1 MTLLGHNPAWR
12 ALEAEGREGP
22 SIERLFRDHGR
33 DVARVLRRFV
43 GRRAS
48 EADVEDLVQQTFLL
62 AHRDWAA
69 FRGDAAPMTWLYRVA
84 SRVAIDHCRRRG
96 RLERLREA
104 VTAVVELARGASA
117 DDPEAI
123 VLGRLELAH
132 VQRALDGLSAK
143 KRVVFVLHELE
154 GLSGA
159 EIAAAL
165 EIEEG
170 TVWTRLYHARRE
182 LLRALPEALRRGDRP

>member
-1 MTLLGHNPAWR
+1 MTLLGHHPAWR
-12 ALEAEGREGP
+12 ALEAEGHAGP

-33 DVARVLRRFV
+33 DVARVLRRFL

-48 EADVEDLVQQTFLL
+48 EADIEDLVQQTFLL
-62 AHRDWAA
+62 AHRDLST
-69 FRGDAAPMTWLYRVA
+69 FRGEAAPMTWLYRVA

-104 VTAVVELARGASA
+104 VQTIADLARGASA

-132 VQRALDGLSAK
+132 VQRALDGLSPK

-165 EIEEG
+165 QIEEG

-182 LLRALPEALRRGDRP
+182 LLRALPEALRRGGRP